1 MKRSPGVVSTDGWWE
16 DVNGVGLAP
25 RLRQVHG
32 QIVHDAWRI
41 GPGASCRGL
50 REMLCVK
57 FRENASVALYSGF
70 LSQDLHRS
78 TRREPVDGGASTRL
92 RIKRH
97 SCCCTR
103 EDCLDFDTLSTASHL
118 QRGSAPILQAIL
130 SDEGTPL
137 EVVPQS
143 TQLRLHIVSASHMH
157 PPQAEDVPHFVH
169 HNALQAFSHQ
179 DLSRKLGGNRCFCS
193 KPPQS
198 PHYRMQRLMT
208 HDSRDSAPTSKP
220 ERILLAASP
229 NNPLHL
235 ELQCGQRLP
244 CREQQRPS
252 VNTMSWHLHRAHLSR
267 LSRDGHHLSPLPP
280 VHIPSLGSLARL
292 ADVARD
298 LRVPRLLCMPRCLDR
313 FVRRKPKKTTSESLD
328 VF

>member
-1 MKRSPGVVSTDGWWE
+1 MK
-16 DVNGVGLAP
+16 
-25 RLRQVHG
+25 
-32 QIVHDAWRI
+32 
-41 GPGASCRGL
+41 
-50 REMLCVK
+50 LCLK
-57 FRENASVALYSGF
+57 ALSF
-70 LSQDLHRS
+70 DCTSFQHL
-78 TRREPVDGGASTRL
+78 TCTRL
-92 RIKRH
+92 KPRMCPISCITTLFRPSPIKTCH
-97 SCCCTR
+97 
-103 EDCLDFDTLSTASHL
+103 ASW
-118 QRGSAPILQAIL
+118 GGTDASAP
-130 SDEGTPL
+130 
-137 EVVPQS
+137 
-143 TQLRLHIVSASHMH
+143 SH
-157 PPQAEDVPHFVH
+157 
-169 HNALQAFSHQ
+169 
-179 DLSRKLGGNRCFCS
+179 R
-193 KPPQS
+193 
-198 PHYRMQRLMT
+198 YRMQRLMT